1 MDTATLKI
9 GTYYL
14 VYVGFAILEMQMGL
28 DTLDQPAEPDSAQV
42 KHRHD
47 LGASMDSSEYTRG
60 PVADS
65 SLSALSVLRREGVSR

>member
-1 MDTATLKI
+1 MDTPTLKI

-14 VYVGFAILEMQMGL
+14 VYLGFVILEVQMEW
-28 DTLDQPAEPDSAQV
+28 DTLDQPAESDSAQV

-47 LGASMDSSEYTRG
+47 LGASMVSPEYTRG